1 MVAVYALL
9 NRIYWLSEIGVQ
21 FNQNTSENID
31 EKKVQKGNL
40 IIDELIKEIN
50 SYLESDYLIRNGKN
64 ENK

>member
-40 IIDELIKEIN
+40 IIDELIKEITP
-50 SYLESDYLIRNGKN
+50 LGKT
-64 ENK
+64 